1 MSKRG
6 FIILLSILFVAI
18 LSGWFAYEKYWE
30 YRVKEGAKAL
40 GYELNEEEVKYWVKR
55 IRSYNRLDGFDEDI
69 DKFLDQDRIDPPPE
83 NAFLSIGSSSI
94 RLWKTLEEDMKPLK
108 IINRGFGGAHTK
120 HINRHKDKIV
130 FPYEPKAIVFFCGT
144 NDINGCLLYT
154 SDAAD
159 DP

>member
-6 FIILLSILFVAI
+6 FIILLSILLIAI

-69 DKFLDQDRIDPPPE
+69 DKFLDQDRLDPPPE
-83 NAFLSIGSSSI
+83 NAFLFIGSSSI

-120 HINRHKDKIV
+120 HLSLIHISEPTR
-130 FPYEPKAIVFFCGT
+130 PY
-144 NDINGCLLYT
+144 
-154 SDAAD
+154 
-159 DP
+159 

>member
-83 NAFLSIGSSSI
+83 NAFLFIGSSSI

-108 IINRGFGGAHTK
+108 IINRGFGGAHTLSLI
-120 HINRHKDKIV
+120 HI
-130 FPYEPKAIVFFCGT
+130 
-144 NDINGCLLYT
+144 
-154 SDAAD
+154 
-159 DP
+159 

>member
-69 DKFLDQDRIDPPPE
+69 EKFEYFEMLSMITWGLWALRRSPNDNDGLMAIN
-83 NAFLSIGSSSI
+83 NAIKLS
-94 RLWKTLEEDMKPLK
+94 K
-108 IINRGFGGAHTK
+108 IK
-120 HINRHKDKIV
+120 K
-130 FPYEPKAIVFFCGT
+130 
-144 NDINGCLLYT
+144 L
-154 SDAAD
+154 
-159 DP
+159 